1 MHNALYRLKLSQISK
16 KSLFQGYVFQS
27 VLRTR
32 VFFRAQFFTN
42 VIKES
47 FQSLSRVIN
56 DNLRGNEKNTFEVL
70 SHS

>member
-27 VLRTR
+27 VLRTQ

-47 FQSLSRVIN
+47 FQSL
-56 DNLRGNEKNTFEVL
+56 
-70 SHS
+70 